1 VTGGQPSGA
10 WVRLVLGLAGLL
22 GSGLPIDND
31 NVGPIERAAFRRVN
45 ELPDRLYH
53 PAWLVMQAGTIGAVP
68 VASGLAAA
76 VGKRL
81 SARRM
86 LVSGT
91 ATWLL
96 AKGVKRAYRRPRPTT
111 LLATARTRGQE
122 ATGMGYV
129 SGHAGVAVTLALAV
143 WPELGARGRAAALV
157 LASLVGA
164 SRVYVGAHLP
174 LDVVGG
180 AALGLAV
187 DGVVEVM
194 ARHPP
199 QRGR

>member
-1 VTGGQPSGA
+1 
-10 WVRLVLGLAGLL
+10 VRVLLGLAGLL
-22 GSGLPIDND
+22 GSGLQVDND
-31 NVGPIERAAFRRVN
+31 SVGPIERAAFRRLN
-45 ELPDRLYH
+45 ELPDGLYR

-68 VASGLAAA
+68 LASGLATAA
-76 VGKRL
+76 GKRPAAL
-81 SARRM
+81 HM

-129 SGHAGVAVTLALAV
+129 SGHAGIAVTLALAA
-143 WPELGARGRAAALV
+143 WPELGPRGRAAGLV
-157 LASLVGA
+157 IAPLVGA
-164 SRVYVGAHLP
+164 TRVYVGAHLP

-187 DGVVEVM
+187 DGLVGVM
-194 ARHPP
+194 ARHRPR
-199 QRGR
+199 RGR